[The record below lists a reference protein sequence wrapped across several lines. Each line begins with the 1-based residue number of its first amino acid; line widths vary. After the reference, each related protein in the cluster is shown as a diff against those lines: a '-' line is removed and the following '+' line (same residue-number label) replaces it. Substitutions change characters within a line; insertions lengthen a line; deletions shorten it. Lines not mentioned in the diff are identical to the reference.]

1 MCELFVC
8 DITQFWYC
16 CGGICESLAHKGFLI
31 YFTMLIEYITGTKTL
46 QFCFWLLSFE
56 VLSIPI

>member
-16 CGGICESLAHKGFLI
+16 CGGICESLAHEGFLI

-56 VLSIPI
+56 V